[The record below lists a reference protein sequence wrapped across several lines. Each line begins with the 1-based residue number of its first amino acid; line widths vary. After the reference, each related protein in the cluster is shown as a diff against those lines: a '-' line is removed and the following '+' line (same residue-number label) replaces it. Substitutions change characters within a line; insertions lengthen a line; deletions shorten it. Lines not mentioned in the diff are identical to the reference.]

1 MTKIA
6 IFFNLLLILLLIHT
20 TLAYAAYRKYT
31 VDDPDALCLDGSK
44 SAYYIKD
51 GNISKWIINFE
62 GGGWCGSPLGL
73 S

>member
-1 MTKIA
+1 MVLKMLFLALLA
-6 IFFNLLLILLLIHT
+6 ITVLTFSTYKKF
-20 TLAYAAYRKYT
+20 T

-44 SAYYIKD
+44 PAYYVKEGD
-51 GNISKWIINFE
+51 ISKWVINFE